1 MYCTSIMYLRKFFA
15 FEEYQKHSR
24 IFHCKTLFDI
34 TIKHILNFVKEC
46 QIYCFHQILP
56 YGNNTIKCQVLT
68 FLQEYMLCRQFSQL
82 VKIPRQQNCK
92 KLYSISK
99 MQYFKILF
107 VFPEHQKHQRHFH
120 SKITLADITIK
131 YILSFAEQ
139 YQRCCFS
146 LKLTFGNN
154 TTQYDVLYVFK
165 KYFDINSSSY
175 QCKKLK
181 ATEL

>member
-1 MYCTSIMYLRKFFA
+1 
-15 FEEYQKHSR
+15 
-24 IFHCKTLFDI
+24 
-34 TIKHILNFVKEC
+34 
-46 QIYCFHQILP
+46 
-56 YGNNTIKCQVLT
+56 
-68 FLQEYMLCRQFSQL
+68 
-82 VKIPRQQNCK
+82 
-92 KLYSISK
+92 

-139 YQRCCFS
+139 YQRYCFS

-165 KYFDINSSSY
+165 KYFDINSFSY
-175 QCKKLK
+175 KCKKLK
-181 ATEL
+181 ATKLYANCIALEKCKILNIILGISSQKYLWLTLPSSTYKVLLRISNILFLLDTNLWQQYQIMLSFKFF